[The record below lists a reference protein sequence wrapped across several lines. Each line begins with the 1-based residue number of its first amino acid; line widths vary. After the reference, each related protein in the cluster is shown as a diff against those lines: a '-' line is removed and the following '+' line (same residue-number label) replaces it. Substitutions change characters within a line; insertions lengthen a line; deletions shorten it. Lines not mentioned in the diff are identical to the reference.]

1 MSWTRRYSYKWQWG
15 VRCKII
21 SSHSKGVLRLT
32 IVEAKNLMHCDFGFF
47 GSGQSDPYIVV
58 SIGARRFKTKV
69 IKKTV
74 NPVYGEIW
82 ETEVEIVKSQ
92 SLHISVWDHDHSKE
106 DDFMGE
112 VRVPLKSLVERGETD
127 LWLTLDKAKSG
138 QVRIRWGCSCSPEL
152 E

>member
-1 MSWTRRYSYKWQWG
+1 
-15 VRCKII
+15 
-21 SSHSKGVLRLT
+21 
-32 IVEAKNLMHCDFGFF
+32 MHCDFGFF

-82 ETEVEIVKSQ
+82 ETEVEIVKSE
-92 SLHISVWDHDHSKE
+92 SLHISVWDQDHSKE

-112 VRVPLKSLVERGETD
+112 VRVPLRSLVERGETLRWLD
-127 LWLTLDKAKSG
+127 LDEATSG
-138 QVRIRWGCSCSPEL
+138 QVKIR
-152 E
+152 